1 MIICR
6 PLHTSKLN
14 DARKKWSRLD
24 NFNSLLN
31 MKVILH
37 ADDFGYD
44 KDTTQATIEL
54 LEAGALTSA
63 TIMPTMPAAEEA
75 IAYAAAHKQF
85 SFGVHLTYVDGL
97 KPVLQKES
105 STLLD
110 ANGLFYPSN
119 VVRKKAIK
127 FALKKEDVVEESL
140 AQIDTVKKGGVQL
153 SHLDSHGHLHK
164 FPSFLAALPEIK
176 KRSGIE
182 CVRRVQ
188 NVFLQKQGLS
198 PTTIL
203 NRCFDWH
210 IAHTC
215 RTTNFFYMSANN
227 METDWA
233 DTLLGQLEHL
243 PQNSI
248 IEVGVHPGHADTEE
262 ERWRIAEYRDM
273 MDFAEKIRRQGKH
286 QIISWNDV

>member
-1 MIICR
+1 MR
-6 PLHTSKLN
+6 
-14 DARKKWSRLD
+14 
-24 NFNSLLN
+24 
-31 MKVILH
+31 VILH

-54 LEAGALTSA
+54 LENGALTSA
-63 TIMPTMPAAEEA
+63 SIMVTMPAAGEA
-75 IAYAAAHKQF
+75 MAYAASHKQF

-97 KPVLQKES
+97 KQALQKES
-105 STLLD
+105 SSLLD

-119 VVRKKAIK
+119 EVRRKAIK
-127 FALKKEDVVEESL
+127 LAINRQDIVDETI
-140 AQIDTVKKGGVQL
+140 AQIDLLRNAGVNI

-164 FPSFLAALPEIK
+164 FPSFLLALPEIK

-182 CVRRVQ
+182 RVRRVQ
-188 NVFLQKQGLS
+188 NVFLQQPGLS

-203 NRCFDWH
+203 NRCFDWR

-215 RTTNFFYMSANN
+215 RTTDYFYMSANN

-233 DTLLGQLEHL
+233 DALIEKMGHL

-248 IEVGVHPGHADTEE
+248 IEVGVHPGQADSEE

-273 MDFAEKIRRQGKH
+273 VDFAEKIRKQGKH
-286 QIISWNDV
+286 EIITWKEV

>member
-1 MIICR
+1 
-6 PLHTSKLN
+6 
-14 DARKKWSRLD
+14 
-24 NFNSLLN
+24 

-54 LEAGALTSA
+54 LESGALTSA
-63 TIMPTMPAAEEA
+63 TIMPTMPAAGEA
-75 IAYAAAHKQF
+75 IAYAATHKQF

-97 KPVLQKES
+97 KPALQKED

-110 ANGLFYPSN
+110 ANGLFFPSN
-119 VVRKKAIK
+119 DVRKKAIK
-127 FALKKEDVVEESL
+127 LALKKEDVVEESL
-140 AQIDTVKKGGVQL
+140 AQIETVRQGGVQL

-164 FPSFLAALPEIK
+164 FPSFLAALPAIK
-176 KRSGIE
+176 RRSGIE
-182 CVRRVQ
+182 RVRRVQ
-188 NVFLQKQGLS
+188 NVFIQKPGLS

-203 NRCFDWH
+203 NRCFDWR

-215 RTTNFFYMSANN
+215 RTTDYFYMSANN

-233 DTLLGQLEHL
+233 DALLEQMERL
-243 PQNSI
+243 PQNTI
-248 IEVGVHPGHADTEE
+248 IEVGVHPGLADTEE

-273 MDFAEKIRRQGKH
+273 IDFAEKIHRQGKH
-286 QIISWNDV
+286 QIISWKDI

>member
-1 MIICR
+1 
-6 PLHTSKLN
+6 
-14 DARKKWSRLD
+14 
-24 NFNSLLN
+24 

-54 LEAGALTSA
+54 LECGALTSA
-63 TIMPTMPAAEEA
+63 TIMSTMSTAAEA
-75 IAYAAAHKQF
+75 IAYAATHKQF

-97 KPVLQKES
+97 KPALRKEGS
-105 STLLD
+105 SLLD

-119 VVRKKAIK
+119 EVRKKAIK
-127 FALKKEDVVEESL
+127 LALKKEDIVEESL
-140 AQIDTVKKGGVQL
+140 AQIELVRKRGVEL

-164 FPSFLAALPEIK
+164 FPSFLAAWPEIK
-176 KRSGIE
+176 KSSGIE
-182 CVRRVQ
+182 RVRRVQ
-188 NVFLQKQGLS
+188 NVFLQKSGLS

-203 NRCFDWH
+203 NRCFDWR

-215 RTTNFFYMSANN
+215 RTTDYFYMSANN

-233 DTLLGQLEHL
+233 DALLEQMGRL

-248 IEVGVHPGHADTEE
+248 IEVGVHPGHSDTKE

-273 MDFAEKIRRQGKH
+273 VDFAEKIRRQGKH
-286 QIISWNDV
+286 QIITWKEV